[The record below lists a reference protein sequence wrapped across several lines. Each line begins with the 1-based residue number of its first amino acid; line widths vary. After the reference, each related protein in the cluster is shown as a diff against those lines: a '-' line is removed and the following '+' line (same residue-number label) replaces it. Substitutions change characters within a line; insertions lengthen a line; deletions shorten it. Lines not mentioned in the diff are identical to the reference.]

1 MKIGFVKVGSTAI
14 PFDISKGDLIFS
26 GALEKFS
33 RSLIKLEAKIA
44 GELLIPCD
52 ICAEEF
58 SNSINES
65 VKFYLSD
72 GIYKVEDDSEY
83 DIVEIE
89 NSMIDLEEILE
100 SELELFKSSYFCC
113 KNCKDKE

>member
-1 MKIGFVKVGSTAI
+1 MII
-14 PFDISKGDLIFS
+14 
-26 GALEKFS
+26 
-33 RSLIKLEAKIA
+33 LEAKIT
-44 GELLIPCD
+44 GKLLIPCD
-52 ICAEEF
+52 ICADEF
-58 SNSINES
+58 NNSINEG

-83 DIVEIE
+83 DIVEVE

-113 KNCKDKE
+113 ENCQDKD

>member
-1 MKIGFVKVGSTAI
+1 MKIGFAKVGTTAI
-14 PFDISKGDLIFS
+14 PFDVSNGNLKFS
-26 GALEKFS
+26 GTLEKFS
-33 RSLIKLEAKIA
+33 RYLIRLEAKIT

-58 SNSINES
+58 TDSVEES

-89 NSMIDLEEILE
+89 NSIIDLEEILE

-113 KNCKDKE
+113 KNCQN

>member
-1 MKIGFVKVGSTAI
+1 MKIGFAKVGTTAI
-14 PFDISKGDLIFS
+14 PFETSKGNLKFS
-26 GALEKFS
+26 GTLEKFS
-33 RSLIKLEAKIA
+33 RYLIELEAKIT

-58 SNSINES
+58 NNSLNES

-89 NSMIDLEEILE
+89 NSMIDLEEIFE
-100 SELELFKSSYFCC
+100 SEIELYKSSYFCC
-113 KNCKDKE
+113 ENCQNKE